1 MILSSFLYAGLKFTL
16 FYFSR
21 TFDCIAT
28 NIMILVVRYYS
39 PNNHNIKSVKPSTLI
54 DIVIWWPLS

>member
-1 MILSSFLYAGLKFTL
+1 MILPSFLYAGLKFTL

-39 PNNHNIKSVKPSTLI
+39 PNNHNIKSV
-54 DIVIWWPLS
+54 